1 MGLGVALIS
10 ATWALAALLGLG
22 ELLRAHPVGMRAAQ
36 MIGGLYLVWLGVT
49 LWRARPSH
57 ESATSTHPVTRT
69 GLWRAFRDGAL
80 TNLSNP
86 KSLLFYGALFSTL
99 APANASNQ
107 DLALL
112 AATPGVIAALWYC
125 SLALSVSAMRRWRGA
140 SYWGSRVGGGVL
152 VAFGVA
158 FLTIR

>member
-1 MGLGVALIS
+1 M
-10 ATWALAALLGLG
+10 
-22 ELLRAHPVGMRAAQ
+22 
-36 MIGGLYLVWLGVT
+36 
-49 LWRARPSH
+49 
-57 ESATSTHPVTRT
+57 
-69 GLWRAFRDGAL
+69 WRAFRDGAL